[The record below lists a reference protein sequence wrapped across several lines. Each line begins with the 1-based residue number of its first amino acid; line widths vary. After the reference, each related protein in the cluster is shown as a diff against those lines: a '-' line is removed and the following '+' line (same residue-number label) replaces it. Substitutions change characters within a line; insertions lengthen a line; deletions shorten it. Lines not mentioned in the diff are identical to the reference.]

1 MVAREGEG
9 WKVRRGDLGIG
20 SERGLNE
27 CGQIDKSNVTE
38 SYRGE
43 ERENERVE
51 RRVIERKAVRMDETV
66 KKRDVENREFSWI
79 EC

>member
-1 MVAREGEG
+1 MVRREGEG

-27 CGQIDKSNVTE
+27 CGQIDRSNVTE

-43 ERENERVE
+43 EKEIMRELRE
-51 RRVIERKAVRMDETV
+51 RRRQLEWMSQLR
-66 KKRDVENREFSWI
+66 REM
-79 EC
+79 